1 MDNQITHA
9 LMNNINFNDAN
20 SLKKITETG
29 KPEVEITSVNKCT
42 DIKHLCKSFQN
53 VKNSLCIID
62 ILNIVRLKPLISL
75 EET

>member
-20 SLKKITETG
+20 SLRNLLKRVNQRLKLQVLI
-29 KPEVEITSVNKCT
+29 NKCT
-42 DIKHLCKSFQN
+42 DIKHLCKSFKN
-53 VKNSLCIID
+53 VKNGLCID
-62 ILNIVRLKPLISL
+62 ILNIVRLKLLISL